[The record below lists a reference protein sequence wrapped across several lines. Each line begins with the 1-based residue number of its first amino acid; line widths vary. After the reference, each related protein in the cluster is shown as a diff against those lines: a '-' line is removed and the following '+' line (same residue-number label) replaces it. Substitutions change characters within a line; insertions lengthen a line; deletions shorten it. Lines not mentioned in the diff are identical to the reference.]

1 MRSLSEIDTISK
13 RASKAKGF
21 SWGVAEEIGKCIKQL
36 ELFGLPG
43 IKNLNQYLKIYDQ
56 NKFQQ
61 IKLISKSNISENKF
75 YCPISSGIGFLD
87 QIKSL
92 EKLNSVKFNK
102 IAYPIL
108 FLSFASRASEV
119 LGKKILLKLDEKE
132 FILNFNQSIIGNYS
146 KNEIWEN
153 ANSVS
158 INFLDN
164 NNSFSEEEW
173 KEMTKFA
180 NETFVEESDEL
191 KEKSAG
197 AGLTD
202 ND

>member
-21 SWGVAEEIGKCIKQL
+21 SWGVAEEIGKCVKQL

-56 NKFQQ
+56 NKFQK
-61 IKLISKSNISENKF
+61 IKLISKTNISENKF
-75 YCPISSGIGFLD
+75 HCPISSGIGFLD

-92 EKLNSVKFNK
+92 EKLKSLEFNK

-119 LGKKILLKLDEKE
+119 LGKKILVKLDEKE
-132 FILNFNQSIIGNYS
+132 FILNFNQSIFGNYS

>member
-13 RASKAKGF
+13 RASRAKGF
-21 SWGVAEEIGKCIKQL
+21 SWGVSEEIGKCVKQL

-56 NKFQQ
+56 NKFQK

-75 YCPISSGIGFLD
+75 HCPISSGISFLD

-92 EKLNSVKFNK
+92 EKLKSLEFNK

-119 LGKKILLKLDEKE
+119 LGKKILVKLDEKE
-132 FILNFNQSIIGNYS
+132 FILNFNQSIFGNYS

-164 NNSFSEEEW
+164 YNSFSEDEW

>member
-13 RASKAKGF
+13 RASRAKGF
-21 SWGVAEEIGKCIKQL
+21 SWGVSEEIGKSVKQL

-61 IKLISKSNISENKF
+61 IKLISKSNLSENKF
-75 YCPISSGIGFLD
+75 HCPISSGIGFLD

-92 EKLNSVKFNK
+92 EKLKSVEFNK

-119 LGKKILLKLDEKE
+119 LGKKILVKLDEKE
-132 FILNFNQSIIGNYS
+132 FILNFNQSIFGNYS

-164 NNSFSEEEW
+164 YNSFSEDEW

>member
-13 RASKAKGF
+13 RALRAKGF
-21 SWGVAEEIGKCIKQL
+21 SWGIAEEIGKSVKQL

-43 IKNLNQYLKIYDQ
+43 LKNLNQYLKIYEK

-61 IKLISKSNISENKF
+61 IKIISKKNICQNKF
-75 YCPISSGIGFLD
+75 HCPISTGIGFLD

-92 EKLNSVKFNK
+92 EKLNLVEFNK

-108 FLSFASRASEV
+108 FLSFVSRASEV
-119 LGKKILLKLDEKE
+119 LGKKILIKMDEKE
-132 FILNFNQSIIGNYS
+132 FILNFNQSIFGNYS

-153 ANSVS
+153 ANTVL
-158 INFLDN
+158 INFLEN
-164 NNSFSEEEW
+164 NNSFSEDEW

>member
-21 SWGVAEEIGKCIKQL
+21 SWGVAEEIGKCVKQL

-56 NKFQQ
+56 NKFQK
-61 IKLISKSNISENKF
+61 IKLVSKSNISENKF
-75 YCPISSGIGFLD
+75 HCPISSGIGFLD

-92 EKLNSVKFNK
+92 EKLKSVEFNK

-119 LGKKILLKLDEKE
+119 LGKKILIKMDEKE
-132 FILNFNQSIIGNYS
+132 FILNFNQSIFGNYS

-164 NNSFSEEEW
+164 YNSFSEDEW

>member
-13 RASKAKGF
+13 RASRAKGF
-21 SWGVAEEIGKCIKQL
+21 SWGISEEIGKSVKQL

-43 IKNLNQYLKIYDQ
+43 LKNLNQYLKIYEQ
-56 NKFQQ
+56 SKFHQ
-61 IKLISKSNISENKF
+61 IKILSKTNISENKF
-75 YCPISSGIGFLD
+75 HCPISSGIGFLD

-92 EKLNSVKFNK
+92 EKLKSVEFNK
-102 IAYPIL
+102 VAYPIL

-119 LGKKILLKLDEKE
+119 LGKKILIKMDEKE
-132 FILNFNQSIIGNYS
+132 FILNFNQSVFGNYS

-153 ANSVS
+153 ANNVL

-173 KEMTKFA
+173 KEMTEFA
-180 NETFVEESDEL
+180 TQTFVDESDEL

>member
-21 SWGVAEEIGKCIKQL
+21 SWGVAEEIGKCVKQL

-56 NKFQQ
+56 NKFQK
-61 IKLISKSNISENKF
+61 IKLISKLNISENKF
-75 YCPISSGIGFLD
+75 HCPISSGIGFLD

-92 EKLNSVKFNK
+92 EKLKSLEFNK

-119 LGKKILLKLDEKE
+119 LGKKILVKLDEKE
-132 FILNFNQSIIGNYS
+132 FILNFNQSIFGNYS

-153 ANSVS
+153 ANSVL

-164 NNSFSEEEW
+164 NNSFSEDEW

>member
-1 MRSLSEIDTISK
+1 M
-13 RASKAKGF
+13 
-21 SWGVAEEIGKCIKQL
+21 
-36 ELFGLPG
+36 PG

-92 EKLNSVKFNK
+92 EKLKSLEFNK

-119 LGKKILLKLDEKE
+119 LGKKILVKLDEKE
-132 FILNFNQSIIGNYS
+132 FILNFNQSIFGNYS
-146 KNEIWEN
+146 KNQIWEN

>member
-61 IKLISKSNISENKF
+61 IKLITKSNISENKF

>member
-21 SWGVAEEIGKCIKQL
+21 SWGVAEEIGKCVKQL

-56 NKFQQ
+56 NKFQK
-61 IKLISKSNISENKF
+61 IKLISKLNISENKF
-75 YCPISSGIGFLD
+75 HCPISSGIGFLD

-92 EKLNSVKFNK
+92 EKLKSLEFNK

-119 LGKKILLKLDEKE
+119 LGKKILVKLDEKE
-132 FILNFNQSIIGNYS
+132 FILNFNQSIFGNYS

-164 NNSFSEEEW
+164 NNSFSEVEW

-191 KEKSAG
+191 KETSAG

>member
-1 MRSLSEIDTISK
+1 MRSYSEIETIIK
-13 RASKAKGF
+13 RATKAIGF
-21 SWGVAEEIGKCIKQL
+21 SWGISEEVGKNIKLL
-36 ELFGLPG
+36 EMFGLPG
-43 IKNLNQYLKIYDQ
+43 LKNLNQYLKIYDQ

-61 IKLISKSNISENKF
+61 IKLISKTNISENKF
-75 YCPISSGIGFLD
+75 HCPISSGIGFLD
-87 QIKSL
+87 QVKSL
-92 EKLNSVKFNK
+92 EKLNSVEFKK

-119 LGKKILLKLDEKE
+119 LGKKILVKLDEKE
-132 FILNFNQSIIGNYS
+132 FILNFNQSIFGNYS

-153 ANSVS
+153 ANSVL

-164 NNSFSEEEW
+164 NNSFSNEEW
-173 KEMTKFA
+173 KEMTKIA

>member
-13 RASKAKGF
+13 RALRAKGF
-21 SWGVAEEIGKCIKQL
+21 SWGISEEIGKSVKQL

-43 IKNLNQYLKIYDQ
+43 LKNLNQYLKIYEQ

-61 IKLISKSNISENKF
+61 IKIVNKSNISENKF
-75 YCPISSGIGFLD
+75 HCPISSGIGFLD
-87 QIKSL
+87 QIKFL
-92 EKLNSVKFNK
+92 EKLNSVEFNK

-119 LGKKILLKLDEKE
+119 LGKKILLKLDEKK

>member
-13 RASKAKGF
+13 RALRAKGF
-21 SWGVAEEIGKCIKQL
+21 SWGISEEIGKSIKQL

-43 IKNLNQYLKIYDQ
+43 LKNLNQYLKIYDQ

-61 IKLISKSNISENKF
+61 IKLVSKNNISENKF
-75 YCPISSGIGFLD
+75 HCPISSGIGFLD

-92 EKLNSVKFNK
+92 EKLNSVEFNK

-108 FLSFASRASEV
+108 FLSFVSRASEV
-119 LGKKILLKLDEKE
+119 LGKKILIKMDEKE
-132 FILNFNQSIIGNYS
+132 FVLSFNQSIFGNYY
-146 KNEIWEN
+146 KNEIWEA
-153 ANSVS
+153 ANN
-158 INFLDN
+158 IYIKFLEN
-164 NNSFSEEEW
+164 NNSFTEIEW
-173 KEMTKFA
+173 GEMTKFA
-180 NETFVEESDEL
+180 NQTYVEENDEL
-191 KEKSAG
+191 KVKSAG

>member
-75 YCPISSGIGFLD
+75 HCPISTGIGFLD

-92 EKLNSVKFNK
+92 EKLKSLEFNK

-119 LGKKILLKLDEKE
+119 LGKKILVKLDEKE
-132 FILNFNQSIIGNYS
+132 FILGFNQTIFGNYS

-153 ANSVS
+153 ANSVL

>member
-56 NKFQQ
+56 NKFQK
-61 IKLISKSNISENKF
+61 IKLISKLNISENKF
-75 YCPISSGIGFLD
+75 HCPISSGISFLD

-92 EKLNSVKFNK
+92 EKLKSLEFNK

-119 LGKKILLKLDEKE
+119 LGKKILVKLDEKE
-132 FILNFNQSIIGNYS
+132 FILNFNQSIFGNYS

-164 NNSFSEEEW
+164 NNSFSEDEW

>member
-13 RASKAKGF
+13 RASRAKGF
-21 SWGVAEEIGKCIKQL
+21 SWGISEEIGKSVKQL

-43 IKNLNQYLKIYDQ
+43 LKNLNQYLKIYEQ
-56 NKFQQ
+56 SKFHQ
-61 IKLISKSNISENKF
+61 IKILTKTNISENKF
-75 YCPISSGIGFLD
+75 HCPISTGIGFLD

-92 EKLNSVKFNK
+92 EKLKSVEFNK
-102 IAYPIL
+102 VAYPIL

-119 LGKKILLKLDEKE
+119 LGKKILIKMDEKE
-132 FILNFNQSIIGNYS
+132 FILNFNQSVFGNYS

-153 ANSVS
+153 ANNVL

-173 KEMTKFA
+173 KEMSKFA
-180 NETFVEESDEL
+180 TQTFVDESDEL

>member
-13 RASKAKGF
+13 RALRAKGF
-21 SWGVAEEIGKCIKQL
+21 SWGIAEEIGKSVKQL

-43 IKNLNQYLKIYDQ
+43 LKNLNQYLKIYEQ

-61 IKLISKSNISENKF
+61 IKIISKTNICQNKF
-75 YCPISSGIGFLD
+75 HCPISTGIGFLD

-92 EKLNSVKFNK
+92 EKLNLVEFNK

-108 FLSFASRASEV
+108 FLSFVSRASEV
-119 LGKKILLKLDEKE
+119 LGKKILIKMDEKE
-132 FILNFNQSIIGNYS
+132 FILNFNQSIFGNYS

-153 ANSVS
+153 ANTVL
-158 INFLDN
+158 INFLEN
-164 NNSFSEEEW
+164 NNSFSEDEW
-173 KEMTKFA
+173 NEMAKFA

>member
-56 NKFQQ
+56 NKFQK

-75 YCPISSGIGFLD
+75 HCPISLGIGFLD

-92 EKLNSVKFNK
+92 EKLKSLEFNK

-119 LGKKILLKLDEKE
+119 LGKKILVKLDEKE
-132 FILNFNQSIIGNYS
+132 FILNFNQSIFGNYS

-164 NNSFSEEEW
+164 NNSFSEVEW